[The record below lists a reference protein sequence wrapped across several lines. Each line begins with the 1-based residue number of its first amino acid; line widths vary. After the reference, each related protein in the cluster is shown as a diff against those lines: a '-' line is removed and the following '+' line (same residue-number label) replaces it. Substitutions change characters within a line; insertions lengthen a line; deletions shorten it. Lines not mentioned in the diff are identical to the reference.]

1 MLNIEIA
8 RIGVPDPPQMPTGDN
23 PIRETVVAFMNKY
36 IADVRNSLVKKRK
49 VASRGLWQSV
59 SFVPIQLGNR
69 GIKVQFMMDNYWKQV
84 NEGLQGEKDGSLAPN
99 SSMRVGRNVPRV
111 TSKKIELWAAY
122 RSIPANVRE
131 KIAPAIAKKVNARGY
146 RPSYFYDEVQND
158 PKRWQQFIDDLKE
171 VAGALIF
178 NEAIELTK
186 DQQKAEKGI

>member
-1 MLNIEIA
+1 MLNVKIA
-8 RIGVPDPPQMPTGDN
+8 KIGVSDPPQMPTGDN

-69 GIKVQFMMDNYWKQV
+69 GIKVQFMMDSYWKQV

-111 TSKKIELWAAY
+111 TSRKIELWAAY
-122 RSIPANVRE
+122 RSIPANVRK
-131 KIAPAIAKKVNARGY
+131 KIAPAIARKVNARGY

-158 PKRWQQFIDDLKE
+158 PKRWQEFIDDLKE